1 MSLFYEMTSMLIAR
15 SDRVKSYCGPDDEP
29 IGVGSS
35 PDVRLVGEWR
45 HPMQLL
51 QDQELTSGPTVHDEA
66 VAASLNLSGAPIEG
80 PTHFSQFGP
89 LAMSLCGDEWL
100 ATGCIS
106 THFTAPVTEGK
117 ATRAEVVAAPGA
129 QRAVITMQADDDRQV
144 LTGGISV
151 AGQEQGTVCR
161 HRLTRAQRPD
171 EMQILDQGLVGMASD
186 PLPARLTFAE
196 PVGPP
201 HPSSLDRKLE
211 VITESHPSYR
221 SADNPWGAPI
231 IPLEILAVLLH
242 EHSQVERIPVS
253 RQAVGLFLDQEIE
266 VHHGPVLVGEEYL
279 IQRPVG
285 PGRSTG
291 SMWLRSSAIDHDGR
305 LRVTMLL
312 HIGFLRS
319 GVGTAAAAPSVKGS
333 EA

>member
-1 MSLFYEMTSMLIAR
+1 M
-15 SDRVKSYCGPDDEP
+15 KSYGGPADEP

-45 HPMQLL
+45 HPVQLL
-51 QDQELTSGPTVHDEA
+51 QDQELTSGPTVRDEA
-66 VAASLNLSGAPIEG
+66 VAAPLNLSGAPIEG

-89 LAMSLCGDEWL
+89 LAMSLWGDEWL

-106 THFTAPVTEGK
+106 THFTAPVMEGK

-129 QRAVITMQADDDRQV
+129 QRAVITMQADDDGQV

-161 HRLTRAQRPD
+161 DRLARALRPD
-171 EMQILDQGLVGMASD
+171 EMQILDQ
-186 PLPARLTFAE
+186 
-196 PVGPP
+196 
-201 HPSSLDRKLE
+201 
-211 VITESHPSYR
+211 
-221 SADNPWGAPI
+221 
-231 IPLEILAVLLH
+231 
-242 EHSQVERIPVS
+242 
-253 RQAVGLFLDQEIE
+253 EIE
-266 VHHGPVLVGEEYL
+266 IHDGPLLVGEEYL
-279 IQRPVG
+279 IQRTVG
-285 PGRSTG
+285 AGRSTE
-291 SMWLRSSAIDHDGR
+291 SMWLRSTAIDRDGR